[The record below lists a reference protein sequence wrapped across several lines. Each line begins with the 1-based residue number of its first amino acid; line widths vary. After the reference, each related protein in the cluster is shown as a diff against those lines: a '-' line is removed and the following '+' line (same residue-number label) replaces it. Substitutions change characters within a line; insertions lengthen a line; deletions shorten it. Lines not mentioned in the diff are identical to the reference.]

1 MIARSLE
8 NNITDNLFKGKA
20 IIIIG
25 PRQVGKTT
33 LVNQLKEK
41 LKKKTILFNC
51 DELEA
56 KNALTDP
63 SLNQLRD
70 IISDNEMV
78 IIDEAQR
85 IRDIGLT
92 LKLIIDNIKTTQL
105 LVTGSSALELSN
117 SLNEPLTGR
126 KFEYNLY
133 PFSVNELKKAHGM
146 YEETKLLYKRL
157 IFGMY
162 PDVINFP
169 GQEREVL
176 NNLSAS
182 YLYKDIF
189 TYQEIRKPEL
199 LDNLLKALALQVS
212 SEVSFYE
219 IAKLLGSDPN
229 TIKRYIELLEKTYV
243 IFRLHSFS
251 RNIRTELKKS
261 QKIYFYDNGIRNA
274 LIGNFS
280 IIDSRQ
286 DIGQLWENFLVS
298 ERIKYLHYSRTYA
311 HPYFWRTQQQQEIDY
326 IEDYDGK
333 LYAYEFKW
341 NPKKQVKF
349 SKTFLRNYKVEHTE
363 IINNE
368 NYWAFFK

>member
-1 MIARSLE
+1 
-8 NNITDNLFKGKA
+8 
-20 IIIIG
+20 
-25 PRQVGKTT
+25 
-33 LVNQLKEK
+33 
-41 LKKKTILFNC
+41 
-51 DELEA
+51 
-56 KNALTDP
+56 
-63 SLNQLRD
+63 
-70 IISDNEMV
+70 
-78 IIDEAQR
+78 
-85 IRDIGLT
+85 
-92 LKLIIDNIKTTQL
+92 
-105 LVTGSSALELSN
+105 
-117 SLNEPLTGR
+117 
-126 KFEYNLY
+126 
-133 PFSVNELKKAHGM
+133 
-146 YEETKLLYKRL
+146 
-157 IFGMY
+157 MY

-189 TYQEIRKPEL
+189 SYQEIRKPEL
-199 LDNLLKALALQVS
+199 PDDLLKALALQVS

-280 IIDSRQ
+280 NIDSRQ

-298 ERIKYLHYSRTYA
+298 ERMKHLHYTKTYA
-311 HPYFWRTQQQQEIDY
+311 HQYFWRTQQQQEIDY

-341 NPKKQVKF
+341 NPKKKVKF
-349 SKTFLRNYKVEHTE
+349 SKTFLKNYNVESTK

-368 NYWAFFK
+368 NYWEFFK